1 MLTNT
6 LLLTFN
12 SGNSTE
18 LILLVGTENVR
29 ARFPLDELCLMNLY
43 LYISYEVYSIKSE
56 VELEMN
62 RSEYFYNPAN

>member
-18 LILLVGTENVR
+18 LNLLVGTENVR